1 MKQRLL
7 DLFAELEQRW
17 QREQEEQASIPREQA
32 MAKVDTYLL
41 PVGPQTGRL
50 MNDLVKAAGS
60 KVIVEV
66 GSSYGYSTLWLAD
79 AARETGGHVYSLE
92 LHAGKIAYAKSLL
105 QQVDLHDQVTFIEG
119 DALVSIKG
127 LREPVNFML
136 IDLWKDL
143 YIPCFDGLRPL
154 LANGA
159 IVVADNMIFPP
170 DNHANAVAYRNR
182 VLADPQIDSVLLP
195 IGSGI
200 ELSRVRPAD
209 FPRS

>member
-17 QREQEEQASIPREQA
+17 HREQKEQASIPREQA
-32 MAKVDTYLL
+32 MAKVDDYLL
-41 PVGPQTGRL
+41 PVGPETGRL
-50 MNDLVKAAGS
+50 MNDLIKAARS

-79 AARETGGHVYSLE
+79 AAQESGGHVYSLE

-105 QQVDLHDQVTFIEG
+105 TQVELQDQVTFIAG
-119 DALVSIKG
+119 DARVSIKG
-127 LREPVNFML
+127 LREPVDFVL

-143 YIPCFDGLRPL
+143 YIACFDGLRPL
-154 LANGA
+154 LATGA

-182 VLADPQIDSVLLP
+182 LLADPQIDSVLLP

-209 FPRS
+209 FPRG